1 MPIQNPNTTFPNLLE
16 QLNLPHGFDELIFV
30 NGKPYEGVISMDR
43 YKGMGWESGRTASVY
58 IRPPVDPSSEFIII
72 DLRYMRLRRCQLRV
86 PTDRIEAKIAEKN
99 NEQEW
104 EAIDL
109 PEDRRQ

>member
-1 MPIQNPNTTFPNLLE
+1 MPIQNPNTSLPNLLA
-16 QLNLPHGFDELIFV
+16 QLNQPHGFTEIFFV
-30 NGKPYEGVISMDR
+30 NGKPYEGQVSMNR
-43 YKGMGWESGRTASVY
+43 YKGMGWASGRAASVY
-58 IRPPVDPSSEFIII
+58 INPPVDLASEVTLV

-86 PTDRIEAKIAEKN
+86 PTDRIEALMTQKN

-109 PEDRRQ
+109 PEDRR